1 MPYYHAIDSLEFR
14 LDTKGYRDVFR
25 KAVDKKDLKKVTAI
39 LGKLSYTE
47 EEQEAIKIVY
57 IDYFAGRL

>member
-25 KAVDKKDLKKVTAI
+25 KAVDKKDLKKVTDI

-57 IDYFAGRL
+57 VDYFAGRL